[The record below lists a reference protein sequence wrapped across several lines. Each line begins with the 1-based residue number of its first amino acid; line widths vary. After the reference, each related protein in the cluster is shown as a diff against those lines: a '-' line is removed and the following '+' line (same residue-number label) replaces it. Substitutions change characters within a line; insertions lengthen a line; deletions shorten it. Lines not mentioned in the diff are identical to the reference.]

1 MDEKTLKAAE
11 TRKRNAERRAEMQ
24 RIERERQTSLRDSL
38 HEIVASAETTAGQKL
53 QAAEMILE
61 LDGKRRKRQ

>member
-1 MDEKTLKAAE
+1 MDEKTLKAVE

-38 HEIVASAETTAGQKL
+38 HEIVASAETTADQKL